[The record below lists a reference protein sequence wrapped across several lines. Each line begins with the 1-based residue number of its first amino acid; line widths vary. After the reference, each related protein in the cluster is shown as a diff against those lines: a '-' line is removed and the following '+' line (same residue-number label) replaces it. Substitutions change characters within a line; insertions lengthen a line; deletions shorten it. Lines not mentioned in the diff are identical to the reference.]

1 MKILLLAP
9 HPFFSERGTPIA
21 VRLAVEAL
29 CAMGHQVDLLT
40 YHEGQDIEITGMR
53 LVRISAPPGIRN
65 IPIGF
70 SVKKLVCDLW
80 MAIAA
85 YRLIF
90 RNHYDVVHSVEESVF
105 IALAARPFGKFRVV
119 YDMDSLMADQIAEKW
134 PKAGPII
141 PMLRWIERQAMS
153 RADLVL
159 PVCEAIAA
167 RARAATDPRLVHLL
181 PDVAF
186 PPPDNLANAED
197 LRTHCKL
204 PGPLALYVGN
214 LEGYQGVG
222 LAMEALAAVPEA
234 KRCNLIVIGG
244 TPTTIDEHKK
254 MAAAFGLH
262 DNVIFLGQRPIAL
275 LGSYLRQ
282 ADILCSPRLKGVNTP
297 MKIYSYMAAGRAIL
311 ATDIVSHTQVLNDE
325 CALLTAP
332 TAAAMADGFMR
343 LAGDETLRSRL
354 GSAAATRATKEYGLD
369 AFRARLQRAYADL
382 AARSCAKA
390 NPARES
396 W

>member
-40 YHEGQDIEITGMR
+40 YHEGEDIEVAGMR
-53 LVRISAPPGIRN
+53 LLRISAPPGVRN
-65 IPIGF
+65 VPIGF

-80 MAIAA
+80 LAIAA
-85 YRLIF
+85 FRLMF
-90 RNHYDVVHSVEESVF
+90 RDRYDVVHGVEESVF

-134 PKAGPII
+134 PKAGPVI

-159 PVCEAIAA
+159 PVCEAIAES
-167 RARAATDPRLVHLL
+167 ARAATNPARVHLL

-186 PPPDNLANAED
+186 SPPDKLADAED
-197 LRTHCKL
+197 LRAHCRL
-204 PGPLALYVGN
+204 PRPLALYVGN

-234 KRCNLIVIGG
+234 KRCNLVVIGG
-244 TPTTIDEHKK
+244 TPAMIDQHKK
-254 MAAAFGLH
+254 MAAALGLH

-311 ATDIVSHTQVLNDE
+311 ATDILSHTQVLNDA

-343 LAGDETLRSRL
+343 LSDDETLRNHL
-354 GSAAATRATKEYGLD
+354 GKAAALRAIEEYGLD
-369 AFRARLQRAYADL
+369 AFRARLRRAYAGL
-382 AARSCAKA
+382 AA
-390 NPARES
+390 
-396 W
+396 

>member
-21 VRLAVEAL
+21 VRLAVDAL

-40 YHEGQDIEITGMR
+40 YHEGQDIAITGMR
-53 LVRISAPPGIRN
+53 LVRISAPPCIRN

-244 TPTTIDEHKK
+244 TPTMIDEHKK

-369 AFRARLQRAYADL
+369 AFRARLQRAYVDL

>member
-21 VRLAVEAL
+21 VRLAVDAL

-53 LVRISAPPGIRN
+53 LVRISAPPCIRN

-204 PGPLALYVGN
+204 PAPLALYVGN

-244 TPTTIDEHKK
+244 TPTMIDEHKK

>member
-167 RARAATDPRLVHLL
+167 RARAATNPRLVHLL

-222 LAMEALAAVPEA
+222 LAMEALAAVPGA

-244 TPTTIDEHKK
+244 TPTMIDEHKK

>member
-40 YHEGQDIEITGMR
+40 YHEGEDIEVAGMR
-53 LVRISAPPGIRN
+53 LLRISAPPGVRN
-65 IPIGF
+65 VPIGF

-80 MAIAA
+80 LAIAA
-85 YRLIF
+85 FRLMF
-90 RNHYDVVHSVEESVF
+90 RNRYDVVHGVEESVF

-134 PKAGPII
+134 PKAGPVI

-159 PVCEAIAA
+159 PVCEAIAES
-167 RARAATDPRLVHLL
+167 ARAATNPARVHLL

-186 PPPDNLANAED
+186 SPPDKLADAED
-197 LRTHCKL
+197 LRAHCKL
-204 PGPLALYVGN
+204 PRPLALYVGN

-234 KRCNLIVIGG
+234 QRCNLVVIGG
-244 TPTTIDEHKK
+244 TPAMIDQHKK
-254 MAAAFGLH
+254 MAAALDLR
-262 DNVIFLGQRPIAL
+262 DNVIFLGHRPIAL

-311 ATDIVSHTQVLNDE
+311 ATDILSHTQVLNDE

-332 TAAAMADGFMR
+332 TAAAMAEGFMR
-343 LAGDETLRSRL
+343 LSEDETLRDRL
-354 GSAAATRATKEYGLD
+354 GEAAARRAIEEYGLD
-369 AFRARLQRAYADL
+369 AFRARLRSAYAGL
-382 AARSCAKA
+382 AA
-390 NPARES
+390 
-396 W
+396 

>member
-1 MKILLLAP
+1 
-9 HPFFSERGTPIA
+9 
-21 VRLAVEAL
+21 
-29 CAMGHQVDLLT
+29 MGHQVDLLT

-244 TPTTIDEHKK
+244 TPTMIDEHKK

>member
-40 YHEGQDIEITGMR
+40 YHEGEDIEVAGMR
-53 LVRISAPPGIRN
+53 LLRISAPPGVRN
-65 IPIGF
+65 VPIGF

-80 MAIAA
+80 LAIAA
-85 YRLIF
+85 FRLMF
-90 RNHYDVVHSVEESVF
+90 RNRYDVVHGVEESVF

-134 PKAGPII
+134 PKAGPVI

-159 PVCEAIAA
+159 PVCEAIAES
-167 RARAATDPRLVHLL
+167 ARAATNPARVHLL

-186 PPPDNLANAED
+186 SPPDKLADAED
-197 LRTHCKL
+197 LRAHCRL
-204 PGPLALYVGN
+204 PRPLALYVGN

-234 KRCNLIVIGG
+234 QRCNLVVIGG
-244 TPTTIDEHKK
+244 TPAMIDQHKK
-254 MAAAFGLH
+254 MAAALDLR
-262 DNVIFLGQRPIAL
+262 DNVIFLGHRPIAL

-311 ATDIVSHTQVLNDE
+311 ATDILSHTQVLNDE

-332 TAAAMADGFMR
+332 TAAAMAEGFMR
-343 LAGDETLRSRL
+343 LSEDETLRNRL
-354 GSAAATRATKEYGLD
+354 GEAAARRAIEEYGLD
-369 AFRARLQRAYADL
+369 AFRARLRRAYAGL
-382 AARSCAKA
+382 AA
-390 NPARES
+390 
-396 W
+396 

>member
-21 VRLAVEAL
+21 VRLAVDAL

-167 RARAATDPRLVHLL
+167 RARAATNPRLVHLL

-222 LAMEALAAVPEA
+222 LAMEALAAVPGA

-244 TPTTIDEHKK
+244 TPTMIDEHKK

>member
-40 YHEGQDIEITGMR
+40 YHEGEDIEVAGMR
-53 LVRISAPPGIRN
+53 LLRISAPPGVRN
-65 IPIGF
+65 VPIGF

-80 MAIAA
+80 LAIAA
-85 YRLIF
+85 FRLMF
-90 RNHYDVVHSVEESVF
+90 RNRYDVVHGVEESVF

-134 PKAGPII
+134 PKAGPVI

-159 PVCEAIAA
+159 PVCEAIAES
-167 RARAATDPRLVHLL
+167 ARAATNPARVHLL

-186 PPPDNLANAED
+186 SPPDKLADAED
-197 LRTHCKL
+197 LRAHCKL
-204 PGPLALYVGN
+204 PRPLALYVGN

-234 KRCNLIVIGG
+234 QRCNLVVIGG
-244 TPTTIDEHKK
+244 TPAMIDQHKK
-254 MAAAFGLH
+254 MAAALDLR
-262 DNVIFLGQRPIAL
+262 DNVIFLGHRPIAL

-311 ATDIVSHTQVLNDE
+311 ATDILSHTQVLNDE

-332 TAAAMADGFMR
+332 TAAAMAEGFMR
-343 LAGDETLRSRL
+343 LSEDETLRNRL
-354 GSAAATRATKEYGLD
+354 GEAAARRAIEEYGLD
-369 AFRARLQRAYADL
+369 AFRARLRSAYAGL
-382 AARSCAKA
+382 AA
-390 NPARES
+390 
-396 W
+396 

>member
-21 VRLAVEAL
+21 VRLAVDAL

-40 YHEGQDIEITGMR
+40 YHEGQDIAITGMR
-53 LVRISAPPGIRN
+53 LVRISAPPCIRN

-244 TPTTIDEHKK
+244 TPTMIDEHKK

>member
-21 VRLAVEAL
+21 VRLAVDAL

-105 IALAARPFGKFRVV
+105 IALVARPFGKFRVV

-244 TPTTIDEHKK
+244 TPTMIDEHKK

>member
-105 IALAARPFGKFRVV
+105 IALVARPFGKFRVV

-244 TPTTIDEHKK
+244 TPTMIDEHKK

>member
-40 YHEGQDIEITGMR
+40 YHEGQDIAITGMR
-53 LVRISAPPGIRN
+53 LVRISAPPCIRN

-244 TPTTIDEHKK
+244 TPTMIDEHKK

-390 NPARES
+390 NPARKS

>member
-21 VRLAVEAL
+21 VRLAVDAL

-40 YHEGQDIEITGMR
+40 YHEGQDIAITGMR
-53 LVRISAPPGIRN
+53 LVRISAPPCIRN

-141 PMLRWIERQAMS
+141 PILRWIERQAMS

-167 RARAATDPRLVHLL
+167 RARAATNPRLVHLL

-186 PPPDNLANAED
+186 PPPDNLTNAED

-244 TPTTIDEHKK
+244 TPTMIDEHKK

>member
-21 VRLAVEAL
+21 VRLAVDAL

-40 YHEGQDIEITGMR
+40 YHEGQDIAITGMR
-53 LVRISAPPGIRN
+53 LVRISAPPCIRN

-167 RARAATDPRLVHLL
+167 RARAATNPRLVHLL

-186 PPPDNLANAED
+186 PPPDNLTNAED

-244 TPTTIDEHKK
+244 TPTMIDEHKK

>member
-40 YHEGQDIEITGMR
+40 YHEGEDIEVAGMR
-53 LVRISAPPGIRN
+53 LLRISAPPGVRN
-65 IPIGF
+65 VPIGF

-80 MAIAA
+80 LAIAA
-85 YRLIF
+85 FRLMF
-90 RNHYDVVHSVEESVF
+90 RNRYDVVHGVEESVF

-134 PKAGPII
+134 PKAGPVI

-159 PVCEAIAA
+159 PVCEAIAE
-167 RARAATDPRLVHLL
+167 RARAATDPARVHLL

-186 PPPDNLANAED
+186 PPPDKLADAED
-197 LRTHCKL
+197 LRAHCKL
-204 PGPLALYVGN
+204 PRPLALYVGN

-234 KRCNLIVIGG
+234 KRCNLVVIGG
-244 TPTTIDEHKK
+244 TPAMIDQHEK
-254 MAAAFGLH
+254 MAAALGLH

-311 ATDIVSHTQVLNDE
+311 ATDILSHTQVLNDA
-325 CALLTAP
+325 CALLAAP
-332 TAAAMADGFMR
+332 TAAAMAGGFMR
-343 LAGDETLRSRL
+343 LSEDETLRNHL
-354 GSAAATRATKEYGLD
+354 GKAAALRAIEEYGLD
-369 AFRARLQRAYADL
+369 AFRARLRRAYADL
-382 AARSCAKA
+382 AA
-390 NPARES
+390 
-396 W
+396 